1 MILYR
6 IVINNYEQNCYA
18 TAKHLR
24 GAKRDILDGGDE
36 IDDVERLDFQLS
48 KRGIIA
54 ALREGAAA
62 AGGTVSGVLN
72 IYADGELT

>member
-24 GAKRDILDGGDE
+24 AAKRHLLDGGAE
-36 IDDVERLDFQLS
+36 ICAVERIEFELS

-54 ALREGAAA
+54 ALREGGEG
-62 AGGTVSGVLN
+62 AGGALDGQLT
-72 IYADGELT
+72 IYAGGELT

>member
-24 GAKRDILDGGDE
+24 AAKRHLLDCGSE
-36 IDDVERLDFQLS
+36 ICDVERIEFELS
-48 KRGIIA
+48 RKGMLA
-54 ALREGAAA
+54 ALREGADA
-62 AGGTVSGVLN
+62 AGGALDVQLN